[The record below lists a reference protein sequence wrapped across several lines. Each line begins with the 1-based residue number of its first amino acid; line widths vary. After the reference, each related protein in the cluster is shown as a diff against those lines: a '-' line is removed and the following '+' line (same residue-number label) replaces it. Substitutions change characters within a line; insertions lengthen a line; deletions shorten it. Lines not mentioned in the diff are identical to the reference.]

1 MVNLSFFGKRIVRQ
15 YYLRNGWIEVSDTG
29 EELDSNI
36 EPTSKTS
43 DYVILAIVIIL
54 VITISVQMY
63 SM

>member
-1 MVNLSFFGKRIVRQ
+1 M
-15 YYLRNGWIEVSDTG
+15 SDTG